1 MTVTP
6 QNEPTI
12 PIVADEETAENFE
25 SFASSLPES
34 ASGFLDAEPI
44 ASNGNKD
51 EEGGAFLDGSSG
63 AGMPSSGDYA
73 PPDRKRV
80 NVTKKV
86 RRAMNK
92 FKTRIADV
100 PILWFHQQ
108 AKDNPEWELDKEEQ
122 ELIKDSIETVFD
134 VLDIEVEIQP
144 LSWTL
149 QSVWWVLSYPI
160 LAFVFLFL
168 VKKSKTIERAT
179 GLDEGNV

>member
-6 QNEPTI
+6 QDNNNQVMP
-12 PIVADEETAENFE
+12 PIIEDQDTAETFD
-25 SFASSLPES
+25 SFAATLPES
-34 ASGFLDAEPI
+34 ASGFLDAEPN
-44 ASNGNKD
+44 ASHGD
-51 EEGGAFLDGSSG
+51 RGEEGGTFLDSTAGPSG
-63 AGMPSSGDYA
+63 ADYV
-73 PPDRKRV
+73 PPERKRV

-86 RRAMNK
+86 RRAMNR
-92 FKTRIADV
+92 FKTKVADI
-100 PILWFHQQ
+100 PILWFHSQ
-108 AKDNPEWELDKEEQ
+108 AKANPEWELDKEEQ

-168 VKKSKTIERAT
+168 VKKSKTIDRAT
-179 GLDEGNV
+179 GIEDNV